1 MLKQERC
8 EFSERMFEFAYNAEF
23 CRKNS
28 AFLVGAPSIPSQ
40 NLEKLLAYDVAL
52 RVKKGSPV
60 RSLFLQH
67 KVPIKCWVPNK
78 EKTTSHYAAVL
89 GRRYFR
95 FFLNNQQ
102 HNKII
107 ASFGR
112 RSPPIYY
119 CSPLF
124 TNKSFLH
131 SFFVNSTIQDN
142 SILIDVSGLPELTG
156 PSLTDSHSIGYD
168 IKKSKVY
175 QFSLEPKLCESVSA
189 DTLIN
194 RLPIERFNMQYL
206 EQLLADVKNAVGP
219 GGLDESEM
227 ERLSQPIPELFI
239 KRVEE
244 VAYWTSTKLGV
255 SWLLIP
261 QK

>member
-1 MLKQERC
+1 MIKQERC

-40 NLEKLLAYDVAL
+40 NMEKLLAYDVAL

-67 KVPIKCWVPNK
+67 KVPIKYWVPANK
-78 EKTTSHYAAVL
+78 TTTSHYAAVL
-89 GRRYFR
+89 GELYFR

-112 RSPPIYY
+112 RSPPIFY
-119 CSPLF
+119 CAPLF
-124 TNKSFLH
+124 TKNNFLH
-131 SFFVNSTIQDN
+131 SSFLNSTIHDN
-142 SILIDVSGLPELTG
+142 SILIDVSKLRPLTG
-156 PSLTDSHSIGYD
+156 KSLTTSHSIGYD
-168 IKKSKVY
+168 TKKSKVY
-175 QFSLEPKLCESVSA
+175 QFSADPKLCESVSA
-189 DTLIN
+189 ETIIKN
-194 RLPIERFNMQYL
+194 LPIERFNMRYL
-206 EQLLADVKNAVGP
+206 GQLLTEVKDAVGQE
-219 GGLDESEM
+219 GLDASELA
-227 ERLSQPIPELFI
+227 RLSQPIPELFI